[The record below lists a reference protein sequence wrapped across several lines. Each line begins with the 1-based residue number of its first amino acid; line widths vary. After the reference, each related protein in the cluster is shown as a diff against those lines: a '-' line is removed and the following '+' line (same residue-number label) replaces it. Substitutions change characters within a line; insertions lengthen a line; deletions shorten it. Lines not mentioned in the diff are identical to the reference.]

1 MTCAKQPGLR
11 EKVLEVAFNPSM
23 SFMKVRKV
31 SGNVKKPMGSAWW
44 KNTWKAGRFPKKA
57 SGFWVNFCSP
67 IFVVARVST
76 VSGIFWPKRRGSFW
90 RVPGV
95 ISPMVECEQSIVV
108 TSLFLLSSGY
118 KKWSKILI
126 SIVSLGNDF
135 CVSKKLSQQVVV
147 HSREVVDT
155 YLQGGLLEANT
166 IEVIRLESKQQIR
179 AMERQKKACLMVRW
193 CKMCCLD
200 NELVKH
206 RDAWWWVESRNLI
219 EVLFIN
225 WYTRY
230 TQILWNKA
238 KYTRH

>member
-1 MTCAKQPGLR
+1 MCDEKRPGR
-11 EKVLEVAFNPSM
+11 LEDFQ
-23 SFMKVRKV
+23 
-31 SGNVKKPMGSAWW
+31 KKPPVFGW
-44 KNTWKAGRFPKKA
+44 
-57 SGFWVNFCSP
+57 
-67 IFVVARVST
+67 IFVPR
-76 VSGIFWPKRRGSFW
+76 FLLLPEFRLCRGFFDRKEGGHFA

-230 TQILWNKA
+230 TQILWNEA